1 VKSLFLLR
9 GINYFTIGLVSI
21 TLLVLALISV
31 AKAHRSEDRL
41 RGLIFLALAIIGLC
55 TLFGLIAEYPYAM
68 R

>member
-1 VKSLFLLR
+1 MKFLFLLR

-21 TLLVLALISV
+21 TLLVLSLISV

-41 RGLIFLALAIIGLC
+41 KGLIFLALAIIGLC
-55 TLFGLIAEYPYAM
+55 TLFGLIAEYPHAV